1 MFKSMTV
8 GKKIGAGFGVVL
20 ILLGLI
26 NAITF
31 FSVGSIVKNAFNMIS
46 GQKIISDVKQFE
58 IDQLNWLSKVS
69 EYMTSDLVED
79 LDVEKNYLKSDFGVF
94 LYGEGRKNA
103 EKIVPQLAPLFNQL
117 EAPLKMV
124 YDSAVDIEKKMN
136 KLNTNY
142 MTNFFYRI
150 DIDHKDWVQ
159 NVLAE
164 IYNLDGSN
172 MDVKNLTVET
182 DHKKCGLGK
191 WLYEGEAEELAK
203 QYPAFSGLIEELKL
217 PHQHMHEAAIEI
229 NNRLAMSDF
238 DGAIVLV
245 REKIRPSSGKTAMAL
260 QNIRNLVMEL
270 EGAKMEATEIY
281 TNVTQ
286 NNIIQIQDIFHQF
299 RDIVEKNMITQDEL
313 LNSAGRLKYIIT
325 AIGLTATVF
334 GLLIA
339 FLIVR
344 ELVTSLTGIAKNI
357 NEGTEQVANAAGQL
371 SSTSHILSEGA
382 GDQAASLEETTSS
395 LEEMSTMTK
404 QNAEHAIEADNLMKE
419 ANLMVSRANETMFQL
434 STSMD
439 DISKASQETHKVVKT
454 IDEIAFQT
462 NLLALNAAVEAA
474 RAGDAGAGFAVV
486 AEEVR
491 NLALRSADAAKNT
504 AQLIE
509 GTVNKVKDGSVLVRK
524 TSDAFAEVAS
534 GSSKVGELVEEIA
547 AASNE
552 QARGVEQINTT
563 MAQIDKITQQNA
575 ANAEESAASSE
586 ELSAQSQQMKH
597 VVDKLLAKVG
607 GNKNKNVK
615 SKHVSL
621 SVKKSFGVKKAKNN
635 DNPKQN
641 EKAHMLVHKT
651 ENNNSKNII
660 TPSDLFAPLD
670 DDDFNKF

>member
-1 MFKSMTV
+1 
-8 GKKIGAGFGVVL
+8 
-20 ILLGLI
+20 
-26 NAITF
+26 
-31 FSVGSIVKNAFNMIS
+31 
-46 GQKIISDVKQFE
+46 
-58 IDQLNWLSKVS
+58 
-69 EYMTSDLVED
+69 
-79 LDVEKNYLKSDFGVF
+79 
-94 LYGEGRKNA
+94 
-103 EKIVPQLAPLFNQL
+103 
-117 EAPLKMV
+117 MV
-124 YDSAVDIEKKMN
+124 YDSAVDIEQKMN

-142 MTNFFYRI
+142 MINFLYRM
-150 DIDHKDWVQ
+150 DLAHKDWVQ

-182 DHKKCGLGK
+182 DHEKCDLGQ
-191 WLYEGEAEELAK
+191 WLYGGEAEELVK
-203 QYPAFSGLIEELKL
+203 QYPAFSGLIEDLKR
-217 PHQHMHEAAIEI
+217 PHQSMHEAASEI

-245 REKIRPSSGKTAMAL
+245 RKKIRPFSAETGIAL
-260 QNIRNLVMEL
+260 QNIRNFVAEFDR
-270 EGAKMEATEIY
+270 AKMDATDIY

-286 NNIIQIQDIFHQF
+286 NNIIQIQDIFNQF
-299 RDIVEKNMITQDEL
+299 RDVVEKNMITEDEL

-325 AIGLTATVF
+325 AIGLTAIVL

-419 ANLMVSRANETMFQL
+419 ANLMVSLANETMSQL

-524 TSDAFAEVAS
+524 TSDAFAAVAS

-615 SKHVSL
+615 KKHVSL
-621 SVKKSFGVKKAKNN
+621 SVKKSFGVKKAKTN

-641 EKAHMLVHKT
+641 KKAHMLVHKT
-651 ENNNSKNII
+651 EKSNSKNII

-670 DDDFNKF
+670 GDDFNEF

>member
-1 MFKSMTV
+1 MTV

-26 NAITF
+26 NIITF
-31 FSVGSIVKNAFNMIS
+31 FSVGKIVKNAFNMIS
-46 GQKIISDVKQFE
+46 GQTIISDVRQFE

-69 EYMTSDLVED
+69 EYMTSDFVEV

-117 EAPLKMV
+117 EAPHKMV
-124 YDSAVDIEKKMN
+124 YDSAVDIEQKMN

-142 MTNFFYRI
+142 MTNFLYRM
-150 DIDHKDWVQ
+150 DLDHKDWSQ

-203 QYPAFSGLIEELKL
+203 QYPAFSGLIEDLKL

-229 NNRLAMSDF
+229 NSRLAMSDF

-245 REKIRPSSGKTAMAL
+245 REKIRSSSGQTALAL
-260 QNIRNLVMEL
+260 QNIRNFVTEFDR
-270 EGAKMEATEIY
+270 AKMDATDIY

-286 NNIIQIQDIFHQF
+286 NNIIQIQDIFNQF
-299 RDIVEKNMITQDEL
+299 RDVVEKNMITEDEL

-325 AIGLTATVF
+325 AIGLTAIVL

-474 RAGDAGAGFAVV
+474 RAGDAGAVF
-486 AEEVR
+486 
-491 NLALRSADAAKNT
+491 
-504 AQLIE
+504 
-509 GTVNKVKDGSVLVRK
+509 SV
-524 TSDAFAEVAS
+524 FAE
-534 GSSKVGELVEEIA
+534 
-547 AASNE
+547 
-552 QARGVEQINTT
+552 
-563 MAQIDKITQQNA
+563 
-575 ANAEESAASSE
+575 
-586 ELSAQSQQMKH
+586 
-597 VVDKLLAKVG
+597 
-607 GNKNKNVK
+607 
-615 SKHVSL
+615 
-621 SVKKSFGVKKAKNN
+621 
-635 DNPKQN
+635 
-641 EKAHMLVHKT
+641 
-651 ENNNSKNII
+651 
-660 TPSDLFAPLD
+660 
-670 DDDFNKF
+670 